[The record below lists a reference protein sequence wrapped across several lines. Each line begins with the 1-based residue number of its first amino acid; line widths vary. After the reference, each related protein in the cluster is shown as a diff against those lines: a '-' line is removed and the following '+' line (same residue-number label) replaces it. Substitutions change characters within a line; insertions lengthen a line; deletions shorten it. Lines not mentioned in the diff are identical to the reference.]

1 MKVIR
6 QCGFGS
12 FIHEMKSFLVK
23 SIVIGYLLYN
33 VDMEASIIPFTAG
46 KTFYLTKDL
55 FELVMGLMMV
65 EMR

>member
-1 MKVIR
+1 M
-6 QCGFGS
+6 
-12 FIHEMKSFLVK
+12 VK
-23 SIVIGYLLYN
+23 SIVIGYLLHN